1 MPPLS
6 ANQNSVWQPP
16 HRHQCAQRPRRG
28 PQRLRARGKGETK
41 HPAPP
46 ARKQR
51 SGPPEQSVSWVPHTA
66 HLLPPSPEE
75 GPTPLCPPSS
85 ELGWGESWNPEEVQ
99 QHPDTITQEGQ
110 TSFESLI
117 FKSENLENSATSPLL
132 TAHHPLKRKASCR
145 LTQTQTSLSQRRTY
159 PLRSGP
165 LLRQLPTLS
174 ENRERGRR
182 IRDICWLLHPS
193 AQLDRSSPFWKWP
206 KYIFIWILF

>member
-1 MPPLS
+1 MCTKTQERSTKASGKRKRRNQTPSSSGQEAEKWPPGAVCELGAPHRTPTSSLPRGGADSPLS
-6 ANQNSVWQPP
+6 SL
-16 HRHQCAQRPRRG
+16 
-28 PQRLRARGKGETK
+28 LRAR
-41 HPAPP
+41 
-46 ARKQR
+46 
-51 SGPPEQSVSWVPHTA
+51 
-66 HLLPPSPEE
+66 
-75 GPTPLCPPSS
+75 
-85 ELGWGESWNPEEVQ
+85 LGWKLKPRGSSAAS
-99 QHPDTITQEGQ
+99 DTITQEGQ